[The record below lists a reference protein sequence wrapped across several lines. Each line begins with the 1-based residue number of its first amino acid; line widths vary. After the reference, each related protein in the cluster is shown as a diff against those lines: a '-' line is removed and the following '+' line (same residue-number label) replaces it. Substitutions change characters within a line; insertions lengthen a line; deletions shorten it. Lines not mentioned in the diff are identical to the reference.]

1 MTSNPAHAYRQT
13 EVQSRSPLELVVL
26 LYDGALRFLAAARDG
41 FERGDIPARRQATS
55 RLLAIISELQAT
67 LDVERGG
74 DVAASLDELYAYMT
88 QRIVDATVS
97 HSAAPLEDV
106 RRLLET
112 LREGWQ
118 GLVQSAPAP
127 AARGVDSAVIAS
139 RPALTPQAAGVR

>member
-1 MTSNPAHAYRQT
+1 MTPNPLNVYRQT
-13 EVQSRSPLELVVL
+13 EVQSRSPIELVVL
-26 LYDGALRFLAAARDG
+26 LYDGALRFLAAATDG

-55 RLLAIISELQAT
+55 RLLAIISELQST

-74 DVAASLDELYAYMT
+74 EVAASLDELYSYMT
-88 QRIVDATVS
+88 GRIVEATTT

-118 GLVQSAPAP
+118 GIAGGSVPGGEVSPGVIAGASQAGQGM
-127 AARGVDSAVIAS
+127 AAR
-139 RPALTPQAAGVR
+139 